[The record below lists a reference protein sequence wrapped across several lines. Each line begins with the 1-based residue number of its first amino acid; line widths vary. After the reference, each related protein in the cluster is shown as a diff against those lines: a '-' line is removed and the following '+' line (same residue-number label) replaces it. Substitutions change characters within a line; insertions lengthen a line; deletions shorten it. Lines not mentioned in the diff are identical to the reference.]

1 MLEIL
6 SERVRAAARIWREA
20 DERSTASIRTMV
32 LQEYALRDCLRQ
44 AQQLL
49 DPAEYMGWVRSLG
62 IANTPASLPRAQRAN
77 GIPAMPLM
85 HRGFDRRV

>member
-1 MLEIL
+1 MLDIL
-6 SERVRAAARIWREA
+6 ASRVRAAARIWREA

-49 DPAEYMGWVRSLG
+49 SAAEFLVWVRSLG
-62 IANTPASLPRAQRAN
+62 VADTPAALPRAQRAN
-77 GIPAMPLM
+77 GMPAMPLLP
-85 HRGFDRRV
+85 RGFDRRV